1 MQCPLYSSVVRVAC
15 SLEKAQQNKK
25 ESVVNAIALATS
37 VLERAINPSMSAVA
51 YRLSSIIFHSGMNYK
66 DIIRLNHLGVCM
78 SPKRVI
84 SLQEKMGNNF
94 DFRVKIWK
102 KSIEE
107 KKSAQLFVD
116 EIKESLLP
124 KREEDY
130 MDVEVEVCLE
140 EDKVNNF
147 KWYSPD
153 VYQHTMTLMNA
164 ESRQQLGGISED
176 VTVEVQKE
184 LLNTKLPTYK

>member
-1 MQCPLYSSVVRVAC
+1 
-15 SLEKAQQNKK
+15 
-25 ESVVNAIALATS
+25 
-37 VLERAINPSMSAVA
+37 
-51 YRLSSIIFHSGMNYK
+51 
-66 DIIRLNHLGVCM
+66 
-78 SPKRVI
+78 
-84 SLQEKMGNNF
+84 MGNNF

-124 KREEDY
+124 KREEDD

-164 ESRQQLGGISED
+164 ESRRQLGEISED
-176 VTVEVQKE
+176 VIVEVQKE